1 MFRDVNKLIEKIIIK
16 KIIRTELAMK
26 IQNDETEEKQI
37 NLAPGDDRITL
48 TMILNNASSW

>member
-1 MFRDVNKLIEKIIIK
+1 MFRDVNKLIEKIII
-16 KIIRTELAMK
+16 RTELAMK
-26 IQNDETEEKQI
+26 IQNDGTEEKQI

>member
-26 IQNDETEEKQI
+26 IQNDGTEEKQI